1 MTRPIDGHRSI
12 EGVDAAVTGDMSI
25 MGERIVVPKPQVPI
39 THEVLSVWSTDLDS
53 HDLNLLLERAVK
65 GDDQAWSDIVL
76 AWAPRV
82 HALLVSN
89 CHDHD
94 LAEEITQSTFCTVAA
109 KLGDYV
115 DQGRF
120 ESWLFRIA
128 MNRLR
133 DEMRRRKRQAV
144 PVEAEVLTPL
154 DRSGREDRSRHEKVE
169 ESMARDL
176 WAAVADLSE
185 ADQQVL
191 HLRHVAGLSFKQIA
205 DVLDHPT
212 GTVLA
217 RHFRAIQRLREALG
231 DEFGADFLERGS

>member
-1 MTRPIDGHRSI
+1 MRRADCSGGGTSSDRRRIFFGFWSTPLDSNEVKLLLDRAIAG
-12 EGVDAAVTGDMSI
+12 EDAAWVELVNG
-25 MGERIVVPKPQVPI
+25 
-39 THEVLSVWSTDLDS
+39 
-53 HDLNLLLERAVK
+53 
-65 GDDQAWSDIVL
+65 
-76 AWAPRV
+76 WAPRV

-109 KLGDYV
+109 KLGSYV

-120 ESWLFRIA
+120 EAWLFRIA

-133 DEMRRRKRQAV
+133 DEMRRRGRQAI
-144 PVEAEVLTPL
+144 PVEGEVLTPL
-154 DRSGREDRSRHEKVE
+154 HKTGREDRARHEKVD
-169 ESMARDL
+169 SDVASTL
-176 WAAVADLSE
+176 WSAVSGLSE

-205 DVLDHPT
+205 EMLDHPT

-217 RHFRAIQRLREALG
+217 RHFRALKRLRETLG
-231 DEFGADFLERGS
+231 DDFGEEFLERGS

>member
-1 MTRPIDGHRSI
+1 MPIKHG
-12 EGVDAAVTGDMSI
+12 
-25 MGERIVVPKPQVPI
+25 
-39 THEVLSVWSTDLDS
+39 VLSVWSTDLES
-53 HDLNLLLERAVK
+53 HDVKMLLDRAVA
-65 GDDQAWSDIVL
+65 GDDQAWCDLVH

-109 KLGDYV
+109 KLADYV

-133 DEMRRRKRQAV
+133 DEMRRRKRQAM
-144 PVEAEVLTPL
+144 PVESEVFTPL
-154 DRSGREDRSRHEKVE
+154 DRSGREDRARHEKIE
-169 ESMARDL
+169 EDVARDL

-205 DVLDHPT
+205 DLLDHPT

-217 RHFRAIQRLREALG
+217 RHFRAIKRLRETLG
-231 DEFGADFLERGS
+231 DDFGADFLEGGA

>member
-1 MTRPIDGHRSI
+1 MRGNPLDSEQAKTLIKQAVDGD
-12 EGVDAAVTGDMSI
+12 DAAWCSMVA
-25 MGERIVVPKPQVPI
+25 EY
-39 THEVLSVWSTDLDS
+39 
-53 HDLNLLLERAVK
+53 
-65 GDDQAWSDIVL
+65 
-76 AWAPRV
+76 APRV

-109 KLGDYV
+109 KLQNYV
-115 DQGRF
+115 EQGKF

-133 DEMRRRKRQAV
+133 DEMRRRKRQAI
-144 PVEAEVLTPL
+144 PVAGEVLRPVAKT
-154 DRSGREDRSRHEKVE
+154 GREDRSPHQKID
-169 ESMARDL
+169 SDMAEAL
-176 WAAVADLSE
+176 WAAVAGLAE

-205 DVLDHPT
+205 EQLEHPL

-217 RHFRAIQRLREALG
+217 RHFRAIKRLREALG
-231 DEFGADFLERGS
+231 DEIAEDFVSRGC